1 MSLFKTVN
9 ELEEKQKMYD
19 FFSPKVNSN
28 SNVSKK
34 KKIKP
39 LEFSPPPL
47 VTYRDNNKKLKKIN
61 LNKGGYVSI
70 QDMEKNLK

>member
-1 MSLFKTVN
+1 MDFFETIK
-9 ELEEKQKMYD
+9 ELEEKKQMYD
-19 FFSPKVNSN
+19 FFSPKVNSKP
-28 SNVSKK
+28 NVNKN

-39 LEFSPPPL
+39 LEPPPL
-47 VTYRDNNKKLKKIN
+47 VTYTDNNKKLKKIN

>member
-1 MSLFKTVN
+1 MDFFKTVKK
-9 ELEEKQKMYD
+9 LEEKKQMYD

-28 SNVSKK
+28 PNVSKK

-39 LEFSPPPL
+39 LDSPPL
-47 VTYRDNNKKLKKIN
+47 VTYTDNNKKLKKIN
-61 LNKGGYVSI
+61 FNKGGYVSI